1 MSPISTTGHRK
12 EGKSMATQAEL
23 VTVVQTESERLQQY
37 LAALSADAWT
47 KPSACAL

>member
-23 VTVVQTESERLQQY
+23 VQVIQTESKRLQQY
-37 LAALSADAWT
+37 LTALPADA
-47 KPSACAL
+47 